1 MTALLLLF
9 LLEYIVDKFALFH
22 GAVGVDQPTVT
33 VALGIPELAFVP
45 PPIGILQ
52 HSIAAALMVRIL
64 AFVDLTVGAVA
75 DPSAMPEVVLEITL
89 VTVAVAV
96 DVNALTIALPVYEIA
111 FKVRTGGII
120 HHCWAVP
127 TTLNKLSFKTIAVL
141 VCDDTLAVALSVS
154 EFSFIPVTV
163 GIYANTVSMNVTIQK
178 ITFAPISAFGY
189 KNTSSVAKSPNHL
202 TLIMSGHEIPDN
214 ITIAVIFHTIPQ
226 VLIENALIPFPDTE
240 AAVSFG
246 VGVGANGII
255 PPENKPPP
263 GFSAGPGSSGR
274 TKGLSKEPSAPA
286 SGIVI
291 PCENTIAVEF
301 IVSEFTIIP
310 ATIGIGKHTDAVLFS
325 LVVLTLVHIATGP
338 TVLTVTASGTLYKIP
353 LESRSIR
360 VLFLAESMGFT
371 VFPDALHPVTVRL
384 RIEAT
389 AAALTIHKITL
400 KDTTIG
406 HFLLT
411 AAIGFVPLE

>member
-1 MTALLLLF
+1 
-9 LLEYIVDKFALFH
+9 
-22 GAVGVDQPTVT
+22 
-33 VALGIPELAFVP
+33 
-45 PPIGILQ
+45 
-52 HSIAAALMVRIL
+52 MVRIL
-64 AFVDLTVGAVA
+64 ALVDLTVNAVA

-96 DVNALTIALPVYEIA
+96 DVNALAVSLPVYEIA

-127 TTLNKLSFKTIAVL
+127 SALKKLSFKTIAVL
-141 VCDDTLAVALSVS
+141 VCDDTLAMTQSVS

-202 TLIMSGHEIPDN
+202 SFIMSVHKIPDN
-214 ITIAVIFHTIPQ
+214 IAITVILHAIPQ
-226 VLIENALIPFPDTE
+226 VLIENTLIPFPDTE

-263 GFSAGPGSSGR
+263 DFSAGPGSAGKAESP
-274 TKGLSKEPSAPA
+274 SKEPSAPA

-291 PCENTIAVEF
+291 PCENAITVEF
-301 IVSEFTIIP
+301 VVSEFTIIP

-325 LVVLTLVHIATGP
+325 LAVLTLVHIAIGP
-338 TVLTVTASGTLYKIP
+338 TVLTVTTSGTLYKIP

-360 VLFLAESMGFT
+360 ILFLAESMRFT
-371 VFPDALHPVTVRL
+371 VFPDTHHAIAVRAG
-384 RIEAT
+384 IN
-389 AAALTIHKITL
+389 AAAIAPTVHKITL

-406 HFLLT
+406 HFLPT
-411 AAIGFVPLE
+411 AAIGFALLK

>member
-9 LLEYIVDKFALFH
+9 LLEYIIDKFALFH
-22 GAVGVDQPTVT
+22 GAVGVDQLTVT

-64 AFVDLTVGAVA
+64 AFVDFTVGAVA
-75 DPSAMPEVVLEITL
+75 DPSAMPAVVHPIPL
-89 VTVAVAV
+89 VTVAVTV
-96 DVNALTIALPVYEIA
+96 DVNALAVALSICEIA
-111 FKVRTGGII
+111 FKVRSRGII
-120 HHCWAVP
+120 HHRIAVP
-127 TTLNKLSFKTIAVL
+127 SALKKLSFKAIAVL
-141 VCDDTLAVALSVS
+141 VCDDPFAVALSVS

-163 GIYANTVSMNVTIQK
+163 GIYTNTVAMNVAIEELPLAVPS
-178 ITFAPISAFGY
+178 IGCS
-189 KNTSSVAKSPNHL
+189 KNSSSVAKTPNHL

-240 AAVSFG
+240 TAVSFG

-255 PPENKPPP
+255 PPENKSPP
-263 GFSAGPGSSGR
+263 GFSAGPGSAGKAKSP
-274 TKGLSKEPSAPA
+274 SKEPSAPA

-291 PCENTIAVEF
+291 PCENAITVEF
-301 IVSEFTIIP
+301 VVSEFTIIP
-310 ATIGIGKHTDAVLFS
+310 ATIGIGKHTGAVLFS
-325 LVVLTLVHIATGP
+325 LAVLTLVHIAIGP

-360 VLFLAESMGFT
+360 ILFLAESMGFT
-371 VFPDALHPVTVRL
+371 VFPDALHPVTARL

-411 AAIGFVPLE
+411 PAIGFVPLE

>member
-1 MTALLLLF
+1 MTALPLLF
-9 LLEYIVDKFALFH
+9 LLEYIVDEFALFH
-22 GAVGVDQPTVT
+22 GAVGVDQLTVA

-45 PPIGILQ
+45 PPIGILE

-96 DVNALTIALPVYEIA
+96 DVNALAVSLPIYEITL
-111 FKVRTGGII
+111 KVRSGGII
-120 HHCWAVP
+120 HHRRTVP
-127 TTLNKLSFKTIAVL
+127 TTLNKLSFKTIAIL

-202 TLIMSGHEIPDN
+202 SFIMSVHKIPDN
-214 ITIAVIFHTIPQ
+214 ISITVILHAIPQ
-226 VLIENALIPFPDTE
+226 VLIENALVPFPDTE

-246 VGVGANGII
+246 VGVGANGIV
-255 PPENKPPP
+255 PPENKTPP
-263 GFSAGPGSSGR
+263 GFSAGPGSAGR
-274 TKGLSKEPSAPA
+274 SKSLTKEPSAPA

-291 PCENTIAVEF
+291 PSKNSIAVEF
-301 IVSEFTIIP
+301 VVPEFTLKP
-310 ATIGIGKHTDAVLFS
+310 TTIGVSKHTNTVLFS
-325 LVVLTLVHIATGP
+325 LAVLTLIHITIGP
-338 TVLTVTASGTLYKIP
+338 TVLTITASGTLYKIP

-360 VLFLAESMGFT
+360 ILFLAESMGFT

-389 AAALTIHKITL
+389 ATALTIQKITL

-406 HFLLT
+406 HFLPT
-411 AAIGFVPLE
+411 AAIGFAPLK